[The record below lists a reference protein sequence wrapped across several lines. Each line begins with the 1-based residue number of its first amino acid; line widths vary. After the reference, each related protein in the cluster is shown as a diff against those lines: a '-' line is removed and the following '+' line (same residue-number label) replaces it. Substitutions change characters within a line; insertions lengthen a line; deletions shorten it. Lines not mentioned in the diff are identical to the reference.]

1 MWDMSW
7 TVRSI
12 VSHSRSGRYVRMS
25 GPRSQTTARTTR
37 HKWDTCTAWWQHWNH
52 NANKEMY
59 DNQIISYSCH
69 NRQEIYQM
77 TQHEISWDSQQA
89 YTLTEFFFIYGM
101 ISWLCHKWHLHS
113 YFILHFIAQQSRL
126 KIIYLVA
133 KESGSCCCEIT
144 PVYNR
149 CDINALTPL
158 WRQLHYSHSVLVVL
172 CWLYKLTGIQ
182 VWGKW
187 PDQPGT
193 WVKATLTHA
202 QAKEPNL
209 QGRLELAALL
219 VGRILSSG
227 RFPRALVPSIL
238 LITN

>member
-101 ISWLCHKWHLHS
+101 ISWLCHKFCTCTHISSHISSLNNLGWKLS
-113 YFILHFIAQQSRL
+113 TWSPRNQAAVAVKLPQCTIAVILTR
-126 KIIYLVA
+126 
-133 KESGSCCCEIT
+133 
-144 PVYNR
+144 
-149 CDINALTPL
+149 
-158 WRQLHYSHSVLVVL
+158 
-172 CWLYKLTGIQ
+172 
-182 VWGKW
+182 
-187 PDQPGT
+187 
-193 WVKATLTHA
+193 
-202 QAKEPNL
+202 
-209 QGRLELAALL
+209 
-219 VGRILSSG
+219 
-227 RFPRALVPSIL
+227 
-238 LITN
+238 